1 MGLSIAKVP
10 SEARRKGDNQAMSLN
25 FFEVKNMPKDT
36 DLEMQAEAKFAVL
49 QQELRRLGS
58 VLVAFSGGVD
68 STFCCRRRI

>member
-1 MGLSIAKVP
+1 
-10 SEARRKGDNQAMSLN
+10 
-25 FFEVKNMPKDT
+25 MPK

-68 STFCCRRRI
+68 STFFAAGGSFDFGR